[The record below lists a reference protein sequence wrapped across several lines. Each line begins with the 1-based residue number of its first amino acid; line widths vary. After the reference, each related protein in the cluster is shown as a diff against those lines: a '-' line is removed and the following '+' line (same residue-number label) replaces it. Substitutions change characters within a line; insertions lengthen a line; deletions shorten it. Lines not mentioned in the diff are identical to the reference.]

1 MKIAVS
7 GATGSLGK
15 AVMQHLTDQGHEVLG
30 LGRNVGKIQ
39 ALEAEGFAMQKCDI
53 LDVNAIENSII
64 GIDVLVHC
72 AAFAS
77 PFGSKRKYFETN
89 LQGTKNIFIAA
100 KYRSVKRIIT
110 ISSASI
116 FDGGRPDIKHPDDL
130 PHISMR
136 PKHHYGASKYDA
148 ELFCMSQQDIEW
160 IGLRPRAVFGKGDET
175 LIPRLERL
183 ILAKRYITI
192 GKGDALVD
200 VTCLGNFLDAV
211 SCAIEAKAEALHR
224 FYNISNGDAQSFKTI
239 VATYSNRNGK
249 QLKHLKIPYLPVLIY
264 ARLIESVASLIPGK
278 TWEPAITSYG
288 LRQVTNTLRL
298 DISGA
303 KRYLGWSP
311 RLSFV
316 EGMEELD

>member
-1 MKIAVS
+1 MKIVVS

-15 AVMQHLTDQGHEVLG
+15 AVMQHLTEQGHELLG
-30 LGRNVGKIQ
+30 LGRNEAKIK
-39 ALEAEGFAMQKCDI
+39 AMETEGFVMQKCDI

-64 GIDVLVHC
+64 GTDLLVHC
-72 AAFAS
+72 AAYAS

-100 KYRSVKRIIT
+100 KYRSVKRVIV

-130 PHISMR
+130 PHRSMR

-148 ELFCMSQQDIEW
+148 ELFCQSQKDIEW

-183 ILAKRYITI
+183 ISAKRYLTI
-192 GKGDALVD
+192 GKGDALID

-211 SCAIEAKAEALHR
+211 SCAIEADSKALYR

-239 VATYSNRNGK
+239 VATYSNRGGRE
-249 QLKHLKIPYLPVLIY
+249 LKHVTVPYLPVLLY
-264 ARLIESVASLIPGK
+264 AKLIESFASLIPGK

-288 LRQVTNTLRL
+288 LRQVTRTLRL

-311 RLSFV
+311 RLTFV